1 MPDVKRPK
9 KGSRAFW
16 PKKRAK
22 RIYPAV
28 QVWSESKDVKPLGFA
43 GYKAGMTHIGIV
55 DSNPNS
61 RFKGQVMA
69 KSVTVI
75 DCPPLKVIGFCA
87 RSSYPS
93 RVLCS
98 VFSEKVDKN
107 LKRKM
112 TIGKIKT
119 EDQLKKLEQVKEKI
133 VKVCLI
139 VSTQPTFKKTPEI
152 FELPIGGEVEKQI
165 EYAKEKLG
173 TVIPITEIFKEG
185 DFIDVSAVTK
195 GKGFQGTVKRFGTKL
210 QSRKT
215 EQCHRIVGCI
225 GQKEPGKV
233 RSTIPRP
240 GQLGFQ
246 TRTEFNK
253 KIVKVNEQV
262 NVAGGYINFGNVS
275 ENAILVE
282 GSVPGSKKRLIRL
295 RGAIRENKQL
305 PVDVRYISTTSKQG
319 V

>member
-1 MPDVKRPK
+1 MPEVKRPK

-28 QVWSESKDVKPLGFA
+28 QSWLKTGDVKPLGFA

-61 RFKGQVMA
+61 RYKGQVMT

-75 DCPPLKVIGFCA
+75 DCPPLKIIGFCG

-98 VFSEKVDKN
+98 VFSDKVDKN

-112 TIGKIKT
+112 TVGKINT
-119 EDQLKKLEQVKEKI
+119 DEQLKKLEQVKDKI

-139 VSTQPTFKKTPEI
+139 VSTQPSFKKTPEI
-152 FELPIGGEVEKQI
+152 FELPIGGEVGKQI

-173 TVIPITEIFKEG
+173 STLPISDIFKEG
-185 DFIDVSAVTK
+185 DFIDVSSVSK

-253 KIVKVNEQV
+253 KIVKIHEKVIID
-262 NVAGGYINFGNVS
+262 GGFINFGNAS
-275 ENAILVE
+275 ENAILLE

-295 RGAIRENKQL
+295 RGAIRANKQL
-305 PVDVRYISTTSKQG
+305 PVDVRYISTSSKQG